1 MTYLRSGDRS
11 SSSWG
16 RYSLEETEYCCRV
29 ALGTESCCRT
39 GVEGLCRTGNR
50 GGDRAQIPEVG
61 RTQLSVLSTWGSDA
75 QG

>member
-39 GVEGLCRTGNR
+39 GVLRVCVGR
-50 GGDRAQIPEVG
+50 GIGDDRAQIPEVG
-61 RTQLSVLSTWGSDA
+61 RTQLSVLSTWGNDA